1 MHYLQLVRWPNLVLL
16 FLLQYLLRYTM
27 AGPILD
33 AQNLGLLLTDGEFAL
48 LSISCV
54 LIAAGGYVINDIE
67 DVPIDRLNKPEKLIV
82 SQSISRDQAYNLY
95 LILTALGI
103 IGGFYLTFVKQYKYI
118 GYLNAIS
125 AGLLYF
131 YSTSYKCI
139 PLVGNLIVS
148 LLSALAVFIVI
159 IAEPFARE
167 DEAVMLMI
175 GVFMFFSFTTTLIRE
190 IIKDI
195 EDIDGDL
202 SCDCQTLANS
212 LGMKKSKWLV
222 VVLSILLTL
231 TLLTAQYYSRQW
243 ESLLPFLY
251 VTVFIDLP
259 LILLIVQLMRSK
271 DKHGFRKASNWLKLT
286 MFTGVISL
294 LVFYYSFN

>member
-1 MHYLQLVRWPNLVLL
+1 
-16 FLLQYLLRYTM
+16 M

-82 SQSISRDQAYNLY
+82 SHSISRDQAYNLY

-103 IGGFYLTFVKQYKYI
+103 IGGFYLTFVIQYI

-159 IAEPFARE
+159 IAEPFLQE
-167 DEAVMLMI
+167 
-175 GVFMFFSFTTTLIRE
+175 
-190 IIKDI
+190 K
-195 EDIDGDL
+195 
-202 SCDCQTLANS
+202 
-212 LGMKKSKWLV
+212 MK
-222 VVLSILLTL
+222 
-231 TLLTAQYYSRQW
+231 Q
-243 ESLLPFLY
+243 
-251 VTVFIDLP
+251 
-259 LILLIVQLMRSK
+259 
-271 DKHGFRKASNWLKLT
+271 
-286 MFTGVISL
+286 
-294 LVFYYSFN
+294 